1 MVLIYQRQE
10 KEMKTFEEQY
20 CAGKFYRYNIYK
32 IVDGNWQIYY
42 QAESVDNKGVTRLA
56 ETVVE
61 LRNMLEQDAIMLNRY
76 YIKVR

>member
-1 MVLIYQRQE
+1 
-10 KEMKTFEEQY
+10 MKTFEKTV
-20 CAGKFYRYNIYK
+20 CVGNFYTYNIYK

-56 ETVVE
+56 ESVE
-61 LRNMLEQDAIMLNRY
+61 ELKCMLENDAIMLNRY

>member
-1 MVLIYQRQE
+1 
-10 KEMKTFEEQY
+10 MKTFVEQV
-20 CAGKFYRYNIYK
+20 CVGNFYRYNIYK

-56 ETVVE
+56 ESVE
-61 LRNMLEQDAIMLNRY
+61 ELKRILEQDAIMLNRY